1 LLGFFTN
8 YGQKMRTRHVYYLDL
23 SALEI
28 TSPPPT
34 NEGVHIRPPRDSD
47 KGALAELMIDA
58 YRGTI
63 DYDGETVEDAAAEVQ
78 AYFSGL
84 RGGEPLLNLSR
95 LAFKGES
102 LISAC
107 LAAEWDE
114 RQHPLIAYVMTGSSA
129 KNLGVGKHL
138 VAIVL
143 LGLLGEGYRE
153 VGAVITEGN
162 LPSERLFG
170 GLGFKRM
177 VEE

>member
-1 LLGFFTN
+1 
-8 YGQKMRTRHVYYLDL
+8 MRTRHEYYRDL

-34 NEGVHIRPPRDSD
+34 KVSLHIRPPRDSD

-58 YRGTI
+58 YRSTI

-84 RGGEPLLNLSR
+84 RGGEPLLDLSC
-95 LAFKGES
+95 LAFIGES

-114 RQHPLIAYVMTGSSA
+114 RQHPLIAYVMTGSKS

-138 VAIVL
+138 VARVM
-143 LGLLGEGYRE
+143 LGLLGEGYNE
-153 VGAVITEGN
+153 VSAVITEGN
-162 LPSERLFG
+162 LPSERLFVA
-170 GLGFKRM
+170 LGFRKM